1 MEVREE
7 LIEKLEAMKSSA
19 MLAGKLEAFTD
30 IREIIYKTI
39 NPTQTLKDILA
50 YMDENSKEGKKDA

>member
-19 MLAGKLEAFTD
+19 MLAGKLEVFTD

-50 YMDENSKEGKKDA
+50 YMDENSKEVKNDA